1 MHFEGTVT
9 IEAPREKVWA
19 FLTDPEAVSQCAPG
33 LKSLEVLE
41 PDKKFRAV
49 AAVGIG
55 SMKATFT
62 TDVEWI
68 ELDAPERAKMKARGS
83 APGSAVEATSEMKL
97 ADGPDGTTEMAWTA
111 DVAVM
116 GTIASLASRLM
127 GSVTQKLTGE
137 FFNCVKE
144 KIEA

>member
-9 IEAPREKVWA
+9 IQAPQEKVWA
-19 FLTDPEAVSQCAPG
+19 FLTDPDSVSQCAPG
-33 LKSLEVLE
+33 LQSLEVLE

-49 AAVGIG
+49 ASVGFG
-55 SMKATFT
+55 SIKATFT
-62 TDVEWI
+62 TDVEWL
-68 ELDAPERAKMKARGS
+68 ELDPPNRAKMQARGS
-83 APGSAVEATSEMKL
+83 APGSAVEATSEMFL
-97 ADGPDGTTEMAWTA
+97 TAVDENTTEMRWAA

-127 GSVTQKLTGE
+127 GSVTKRLTDE
-137 FFNCVKE
+137 FFQCVKQ